1 MVEAALSEYRFT
13 LELNDIRN
21 KSESAG
27 VGVPQTLAPRQGA
40 ITLGAGAH
48 TLVVPPIA
56 PLIRERLMRARL
68 VFQTGPVVD
77 TVAETWRGAPG
88 WMIHLP
94 GAVPHDFALNA
105 VGDATIVEDQNAP
118 NLDRRDT
125 LQITGAAATA
135 LGNVT
140 GAATLQFFGEVA
152 KTLTVSQSSSVL
164 LDAFFDDTIDGVLPN
179 LTLFLTRVRQKIT
192 SQGPGLLVLA
202 QLGQQT
208 ISINGASAAFGLG
221 PPIIRNTDV
230 GNGFG
235 QIPVAPA
242 NWTAAAFAAH
252 PRIFFRPSTHITAI
266 RQISPF
272 PVGAPAITADSANL
286 FPLQAQ
292 RPPTHSS
299 WRILLEGNIMD
310 VIVAHPLGS
319 DLRRPRD
326 IWQKVWLPAIGIKT
340 TPIFDYFFVG
350 FAPDPSRSFYTVGL
364 LNNLDNLDYAYCLDL
379 YDGGGPLID
388 YPEI

>member
-1 MVEAALSEYRFT
+1 MTEYRFT
-13 LELNDIRN
+13 LELNDVRN

-27 VGVPQTLAPRQGA
+27 VGVSQTLAPRQGSIA
-40 ITLGAGAH
+40 IGAGAH
-48 TLVVPPIA
+48 TLIVPPIA
-56 PLIRERLMRARL
+56 PVTRERLMRARL
-68 VFQTGPVVD
+68 VFQTGPVID
-77 TVAETWRGAPG
+77 TIAETWRGAPG

-94 GAVPHDFALNA
+94 GATPHDFALNGA
-105 VGDATIVEDQNAP
+105 GDPTIIEDQTAP
-118 NLDRRDT
+118 MMDRRDV

-140 GAATLQFFGEVA
+140 GVATLQFSGEVS
-152 KTLTVSQSSSVL
+152 KTLQTIQSSSVL

-179 LTLFLTRVRQKIT
+179 QAAFLTRVRQKIT
-192 SQGPGLLVLA
+192 SQGPGMLILA
-202 QLGQQT
+202 QQGQQT

-235 QIPVAPA
+235 QIPVSPL

-266 RQISPF
+266 RQLSPF
-272 PVGAPAITADSANL
+272 PVSAPALTVDTAL
-286 FPLQAQ
+286 FPLQAG
-292 RPPTHSS
+292 RAPTHSS

-310 VIVAHPLGS
+310 VIVAHPVGS

-326 IWQKVWLPAIGIKT
+326 IWQKVWLPAMEIKGIA
-340 TPIFDYFFVG
+340 IFDYFFLG
-350 FAPDPSRSFYTVGL
+350 LSPDFTRQFYSVGL
-364 LNNLDNLDYAYCLDL
+364 LNNLENLDYAYCLDMF
-379 YDGGGPLID
+379 DSGGPLID